1 MAFGSFWGW
10 TPLGSK
16 QGVKT
21 ACCCFRIGSEK
32 FCRRNLH
39 SERESVRC
47 SWQRILRRFWQM
59 LWRTGDWRVFVAA
72 QQFGDGMLHNSFCKH
87 QKHLLNPLT
96 SIDHK
101 CCFASWSCPFLS
113 EFWDTSR
120 FQTDNLTRPR
130 LEDVRNTLLASRKNW
145 LCTFIWQF
153 FVRTDRDIDSTP
165 SVDEHFFLA
174 FTSTWTTMSKSWC
187 EKAWY

>member
-32 FCRRNLH
+32 ICRRNLH

-59 LWRTGDWRVFVAA
+59 LWRTGGFPL
-72 QQFGDGMLHNSFCKH
+72 QHGTSMSGTCYCQFGDCLLLNSFCKH

-96 SIDHK
+96 ISVSLLVEVAL
-101 CCFASWSCPFLS
+101 FFL

-120 FQTDNLTRPR
+120 FQTDNLTRRR
-130 LEDVRNTLLASRKNW
+130 LEVVIGFWWFYILPKVTEPWAFSCQEHSVSIRQDLTLY
-145 LCTFIWQF
+145 I
-153 FVRTDRDIDSTP
+153 
-165 SVDEHFFLA
+165 
-174 FTSTWTTMSKSWC
+174 
-187 EKAWY
+187 

>member
-1 MAFGSFWGW
+1 MTFGSFRGW

-16 QGVKT
+16 WGAKT

-59 LWRTGDWRVFVAA
+59 LWRTGGFPL
-72 QQFGDGMLHNSFCKH
+72 QHGTSISGICYCQFGDCMLHNSFL
-87 QKHLLNPLT
+87 QTPET
-96 SIDHK
+96 STESIDHQ
-101 CCFASWSCPFLS
+101 CWFASWSCPFLS

-130 LEDVRNTLLASRKNW
+130 LEVVIGFWWFYILPKVKEPWVS
-145 LCTFIWQF
+145 
-153 FVRTDRDIDSTP
+153 
-165 SVDEHFFLA
+165 
-174 FTSTWTTMSKSWC
+174 
-187 EKAWY
+187 